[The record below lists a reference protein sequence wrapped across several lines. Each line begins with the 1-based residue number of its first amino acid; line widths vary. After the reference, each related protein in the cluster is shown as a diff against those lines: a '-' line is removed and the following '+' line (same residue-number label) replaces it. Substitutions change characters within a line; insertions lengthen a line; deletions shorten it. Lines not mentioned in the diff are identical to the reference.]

1 MKIIRPIIILFC
13 IYYQNVS
20 FAQCLIEGAK
30 TCETSIPICNFDILT
45 CRNTNLSNPTGCSP
59 LCQDG
64 GAPTNTSWWSFISKG
79 PSDTLI
85 FSVNKCATNAGIQF
99 GIIAECDCN
108 QRLYCNRACNKPS
121 SEFIITANF
130 QNGQLYYLW
139 VDGCFPDSCEFTLK
153 SKSTAKPILDSLST
167 IISSN
172 GDTVDINYVCKFEVS
187 DTNLVPYYHLWKVN
201 NEAQESYHSNW
212 LLYKFNLPGTYT
224 ICTKKII
231 GDKFSSCAET
241 IEKCI
246 QVVVID
252 TTTSNSFNDSLNLV
266 LFYYSFRGKNWAKNT
281 NWLIPGRP
289 IRTWY
294 GITVDSN
301 NKVKSIE
308 LKDNGLDGIMY
319 ELNFNTLEVL
329 SLQDRN
335 IKGLIPTFSGCPN
348 LKQLELSYCGLYDT
362 IPEFNLEKI
371 SLLNF
376 NGNHL
381 IGSVPSFK
389 GMPLITTFNA
399 YHNDLN
405 KFPSKFNYFPR
416 QFNVSLNRLNNQIP
430 IINCNYDSVVID
442 LSYNYT
448 LSSSIPN
455 LNIPYLK
462 SLNLYNCDLTGSLP
476 DFRENKLLEYL
487 NLNENRLSGPIP
499 NFIHSNNI
507 QSLLI
512 SFNNFSGALSNFDSL
527 NKLKYLDISRNN
539 FSGNLKELSKLDS
552 AIVINCSYN
561 NVEDTI
567 PNLSS
572 LLKLKDLNLSK
583 NKIYGPVDLNKLKNL
598 QSVSLEYNEISSVQN
613 VNVAKELSRL
623 TIDYCKLSGILPELN
638 LPKLTILGINNNNF
652 YSPLPTLNN
661 SPLLKT
667 LNLSNNNYTFS
678 DLFNYWNNK
687 SPSFTYSP
695 QKLFYIDTVINA
707 LAGDS
712 LTINLNID
720 SSIQN
725 NIYLWT
731 NHTNSKWTPDAS
743 NNKNSNKYNFKNIS
757 QDDAGRYSVQVSN
770 SNFSKL
776 KLISNTISIKVCDRE
791 SDSLELVSLYNSTG
805 GSNWNNKTN
814 WLTPGIPISSWYG
827 ITLNQSGC
835 IQSIDLSDNKL
846 SGALPALNL
855 NTLDTLIL
863 NNNDISGTIPEFKI
877 PFIKYLGLRN
887 NNLVGSLPLS
897 RHDWMNIKGLDLGQ
911 NNLTG
916 SVPPD
921 LGDLC
926 DLLELKLDKN
936 KFTGNLPEELTKLQN
951 LEIGRVDFN
960 SNNIDTLKPKII
972 FFCPFGDSILF
983 NNPSYDRFQSI
994 CNIKCDNLNWND
1006 LQDSSWLIQIL
1017 NQLQCVDTSCK
1028 ILTADAGFV
1037 NVRGLKFIYTR
1048 ESCCKDSAC
1057 LDKTDEVTFY
1067 DCGGHIVEIASCT
1080 SGGGFCS
1087 TGGSIS
1093 LETFHVLQYDPQWTC
1108 GQKINMPT
1116 VVKENERPKLIPL
1129 PIAKN
1134 IFNLSCFPVP
1144 VLDDLYCNINQ
1155 NKIDELTLINCLG
1168 MKAQCNYVN
1177 NGGIIRLSIVDLP
1190 QGFYH
1195 LEVRSGLNRYIGKFI
1210 KG

>member
-45 CRNTNLSNPTGCSP
+45 CRNTSLSNQSGCSP

-64 GAPTNTSWWSFISKG
+64 GAPHNTSWWSFISKG

-99 GIIAECDCN
+99 GIIADCDCN
-108 QRLYCNRACNKPS
+108 KRIYCNRACNKKS
-121 SEFIITANF
+121 SEFLISGNF
-130 QNGQLYYLW
+130 KKGRLYYLW

-153 SKSTAKPILDSLST
+153 SISTYKPILDSLSE

-172 GDTVDINYVCKFEVS
+172 GDTICLNSVCKFEVP
-187 DTNLVPYYHLWKVN
+187 DTNINPLYHLWKVN
-201 NEAQESYHSNW
+201 NQEQDIYQSNF

-231 GDKFSSCAET
+231 GDKFSSCQES

-246 QVVVID
+246 QVVVVD
-252 TTTSNSFNDSLNLV
+252 TLKNNSFNDSINLV
-266 LFYYSFRGKNWAKNT
+266 LFYYSFNGENWVNNS
-281 NWLIPGRP
+281 NWLKTGKP
-289 IRTWY
+289 IKTWY
-294 GITVDSN
+294 GVTVDSN
-301 NKVKSIE
+301 NNVISIV
-308 LKDNGLDGIMY
+308 LNGNGLSGYMY
-319 ELNFNTLEVL
+319 ELNFKEIEEL
-329 SLQDRN
+329 SLQDYS
-335 IKGLIPTFSGCPN
+335 IGGIVPEFSGCPN
-348 LKQLELSYCGLYDT
+348 LKKLQLSYCGLIDT
-362 IPEFNLEKI
+362 IPEFNLDK
-371 SLLNF
+371 LNYL
-376 NGNHL
+376 NLSNCYKL
-381 IGSVPSFK
+381 SGSVPSFK
-389 GMPLITTFNA
+389 GMPLITYFNA
-399 YHNDLN
+399 YYNSLN
-405 KFPSKFNYFPR
+405 KFPSKFIYFPR
-416 QFNVSLNRLNNQIP
+416 YFNVGANNINITGTIP
-430 IINCNYDSVVID
+430 MIDCSYEGVEID
-442 LSYNYT
+442 LSFNKGIT
-448 LSSSIPN
+448 GSIPK

-462 SLNLYNCDLTGSLP
+462 SLNLYRCSLTGPLP
-476 DFRENKLLEYL
+476 NFSENKLLEYL
-487 NLNENRLSGPIP
+487 NLSTNNLSGTLP
-499 NFIHSNNI
+499 S
-507 QSLLI
+507 
-512 SFNNFSGALSNFDSL
+512 FDSL
-527 NKLKYLDISRNN
+527 HNIKYLDISRNN

-552 AIVINCSYN
+552 AEVINAAYN
-561 NVEDTI
+561 NLQDTV
-567 PNLSS
+567 PNLED
-572 LLKLKDLNLSK
+572 LKKLNTLILNN
-583 NKIYGPVDLNKLKNL
+583 NKIYGTVDLNKLKNL
-598 QSVSLEYNEISSVQN
+598 QNLAIENNEISSIQN
-613 VNVAKELSRL
+613 INLAKELNSL
-623 TIDYCKLSGILPELN
+623 SLNNCKFSGIFPELS
-638 LPKLTILGINNNNF
+638 LPKLTLLSINNNNF
-652 YSPLPTLNN
+652 NSPLPTLNN
-661 SPLLKT
+661 CPLLTKF
-667 LNLSNNNYTFS
+667 NVSNNNYSFS

-687 SPSFTYSP
+687 SSTFTYSP
-695 QKLFYIDTVINA
+695 QNLFYIDTIIKT

-725 NIYLWT
+725 SIYSWT

-743 NNKNSNKYNFKNIS
+743 NNNNSNKYNFKNIS
-757 QDDAGRYSVQVSN
+757 QADAGRYSVQVSN